1 MSTAVTLE
9 GPVLVNTDS
18 AAYLVAEGEG
28 GPRSPEFHHAA
39 AAVRAVAETARLQL
53 ELEGTRMPPPSLEA
67 QWWRDDDAPYE
78 TPNTR
83 HSHWKVLLP
92 VPPDVDGQ
100 LVRLIKDSLVKAR
113 HLDEAADVRLE
124 ELPGGKCVQAF
135 HVGPYSDL
143 PETLARIHAF
153 MLEAHMQPAGPRHEI
168 YLSEI
173 DRTDPQRQLTLIL
186 QPVR

>member
-1 MSTAVTLE
+1 MTTAATIE
-9 GPVLVNTDS
+9 GPVLVSTPS
-18 AAYLVAEGEG
+18 ATYLVAEGEG
-28 GPRSPEFHHAA
+28 DPRSLEFHQAA
-39 AAVRAVAETARLQL
+39 SVVRAVAETARLQL

-67 QWWRDDDAPYE
+67 QWWREDDVSYE
-78 TPNTR
+78 TPSTE

-92 VPPDVDGQ
+92 VPPDVDGP
-100 LVRLIKDSLVKAR
+100 LVRLIKDSLVKGR

-124 ELPGGKCVQAF
+124 EIPGGKCVQAF

-143 PETLARIHAF
+143 PDTLARIHAF

-173 DRTDPQRQLTLIL
+173 GRTDPQRQLTLIL